1 MTRTKSSRALLS
13 VVLAVLM
20 VAAFMPALTY
30 SSFAATAKKA
40 TKVTKLNHTGAKVYG
55 KVGNKYVL
63 KYKLSPSKLTSA
75 AKKTVWKSSDSS
87 IVKVYSTKGKH
98 AAVKVKG
105 VGTAKITVY
114 TKANTKAKAVWS
126 FKTKKA
132 AETKTTLTGVTV
144 SAPNAA
150 DPAKEVKVG
159 TKLEA
164 TVAPADAKDVTYQ
177 WYADDKAI
185 DGATS
190 ADFTVTAAQMG
201 KAITVKATSK
211 NDVTSTATAK
221 VSTVKVSTIQ
231 AYKANTDGKY
241 TTAFNGGAANVGD
254 SFQLKANTLEGVN
267 SLSDAVSIQWYRN
280 SKSANGSA
288 VETPISG
295 ATSDTYTLT
304 KEDIGYTVTAKVT
317 PKDGVTVTGNTK
329 GANES
334 AYSIVTIGEATTGV
348 TGQVSVAIKVDGKT
362 VTDVAKGTTLTAAV
376 TPSDAA
382 VSYQWYKDGVKIDG
396 ATSATYT
403 ANEKGSYT
411 VKVSVASTEKTY
423 SGTAKES
430 AAVNVGGDV
439 VGAATLT
446 TNDHSNLLTTAEE
459 SQYTYAEDT
468 LTATAQKMGGT
479 ISGAQVAWYKN
490 GEKVK
495 NADGNA
501 FTSSTFNVPATD
513 EAGTTYYA
521 EVSNGGTTVKT
532 NTITVKK
539 TLTVSNLAVA
549 PVKDKDKTLT
559 VSGLPTPADAVLGTA
574 YTATVKVDIYDGSD
588 NYVSSTSIDV
598 AKVDKEGNATVE
610 LGSGI
615 INQLKNGYKVKVH
628 AVVKGAGNYLVS
640 AESRAITG
648 TAAVT
653 DSATTLTWA

>member
-126 FKTKKA
+126 FKTK
-132 AETKTTLTGVTV
+132 EDKTTLTGVTV
-144 SAPNAA
+144 SAPNAK
-150 DPAKEVKVG
+150 DPATELKVG
-159 TKLEA
+159 TTLQAKA
-164 TVAPADAKDVTYQ
+164 APEAKDVTYQ

-241 TTAFNGGAANVGD
+241 TTVFKGGDANVGD

-280 SKSANGSA
+280 SQSANGSA
-288 VETPISG
+288 VETPIAG
-295 ATSDTYTLT
+295 ATTDTYTLT
-304 KEDIGYTVTAKVT
+304 KDDIGYTVTAKVT
-317 PKDGVTVTGNTK
+317 PKTGVTVAGNAK
-329 GANES
+329 GANET
-334 AYSIVTIGEATTGV
+334 AYTIATIGSASQKITGI
-348 TGQVSVAIKVDGKT
+348 VSAVIKVDGKK
-362 VTDVAKGTTLTAAV
+362 VENAAAGATLTAEV
-376 TPSDAA
+376 TPADAT
-382 VSYQWYKDGVKIDG
+382 VTYQWYKDGVKLDG

-403 ANEKGSYT
+403 AKDKGAYT

-423 SGTAKES
+423 SGTSVQAS
-430 AAVNVGGDV
+430 NTVNVGGDV
-439 VGAATLT
+439 VGAATLKS
-446 TNDHSNLLTTAEE
+446 NDTKNLLTDAEE
-459 SQYTYAEDT
+459 SQFTYAGET
-468 LTATAQKMGGT
+468 LTAEAQKMGGT
-479 ISGAQVAWYKN
+479 ITTGVQYKWYKN
-490 GEKVK
+490 GVEIKDAK
-495 NADGNA
+495 A
-501 FTSSTFNVPATD
+501 STYSVPADTA
-513 EAGTTYYA
+513 AGDTFYA
-521 EVSNGGTTVKT
+521 EVSSGGTTVKT
-532 NTITVKK
+532 NTLTAKAA
-539 TLTVSNLAVA
+539 LTVSPKVA
-549 PVKDKDKTLT
+549 GSDKTLT
-559 VSGLPTPADAVLGTA
+559 VTLAKPSDAVLGTA
-574 YTATVKVDIYDGSD
+574 YTATVKVDIYDAQD
-588 NYVSSTSIDV
+588 NYVSSTNIDV
-598 AKVDKEGNATVE
+598 TSVDNKGVATVE

-615 INQLKNGYKVKVH
+615 VNQLKADYKVKARVI
-628 AVVKGAGNYLVS
+628 VKGVGNYIAS
-640 AESRAITG
+640 AESK
-648 TAAVT
+648 TASGSVIVYSTSNNVT
-653 DSATTLTWA
+653 FGWSDPESAEG